1 MRDPPDRTARSRSQ
15 CSLETSRIQDLNQ
28 YKVLPSIQKRI
39 SGSEVD
45 LDPHHQSAGAGT
57 CSSDGESTAE
67 SSTWRYMCLIIHNN
81 FAINRKNT
89 KNVLSFFFFL
99 IEPFVFEIQLSLHSS
114 TVCGNNSSLLLA
126 IRAPCGERFVQH
138 FLSSDT
144 LQTVRIIT
152 EQKLSSS
159 YTGASIHTMD
169 VPHRTFTELN
179 MTLEQAGISN
189 RSVLVITQQTQPEQT

>member
-1 MRDPPDRTARSRSQ
+1 MYSNKLKSFIKGPNGPGVNSPLHAENMRDPPDRTARSRSQ

-67 SSTWRYMCLIIHNN
+67 SSTW
-81 FAINRKNT
+81 
-89 KNVLSFFFFL
+89 
-99 IEPFVFEIQLSLHSS
+99 SS